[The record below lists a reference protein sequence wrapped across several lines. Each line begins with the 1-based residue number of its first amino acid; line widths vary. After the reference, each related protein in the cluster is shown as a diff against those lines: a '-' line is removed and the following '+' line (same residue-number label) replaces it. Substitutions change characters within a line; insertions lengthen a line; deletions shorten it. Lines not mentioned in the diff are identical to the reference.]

1 MKYKR
6 MPIEIESPEEMGY
19 SNIKYNLAESSVRDC
34 KLSDLG
40 TDFEDILLNYSD
52 HRGRNDLRQLI
63 CEDSS
68 ILEIDDILITQ
79 SAALALFIVNTSLL
93 SAEDHLIVIR
103 PNYATNI
110 ETPKAI
116 GCEITYIDLIFENS
130 YAIDIQE
137 IVSNIKPN
145 TKLISITTPHNPTGI
160 DFDRTQIESLIYVIE
175 NNGIHLLID
184 ETYRELNFQSKLQ
197 AYFAEKSKNIIS
209 IASISKAY
217 GLPGLRIG
225 WIICQDLKMLDLFL
239 AAKEQIIICNSV
251 IDEYLASLALKN
263 KANLLKQ
270 SHLTLKNNF
279 AIVKKWIANHL
290 FLAWNEPKVGAV
302 CFVKFKEGIDFDFT
316 NFYQILLSDFGTQV
330 GPGHWFEQ
338 NDRYFRLGFGFPTE
352 KELKTGLQKID
363 DCIALF
369 LKK

>member
-40 TDFEDILLNYSD
+40 SDFEDLLLNYSD

-93 SAEDHLIVIR
+93 SANDHLIVIR

-130 YAIDIQE
+130 YAVDIQE
-137 IVSNIKPN
+137 VVSNIKPN

-217 GLPGLRIG
+217 GFIFSCKGA
-225 WIICQDLKMLDLFL
+225 D
-239 AAKEQIIICNSV
+239 N
-251 IDEYLASLALKN
+251 YL
-263 KANLLKQ
+263 Q
-270 SHLTLKNNF
+270 
-279 AIVKKWIANHL
+279 
-290 FLAWNEPKVGAV
+290 
-302 CFVKFKEGIDFDFT
+302 
-316 NFYQILLSDFGTQV
+316 
-330 GPGHWFEQ
+330 
-338 NDRYFRLGFGFPTE
+338 LGN
-352 KELKTGLQKID
+352 
-363 DCIALF
+363 
-369 LKK
+369 